1 MFLDFE
7 ESSPRKTFNLDFR
20 VTLPFVCAYHC
31 KVIYISFMYI
41 IMIHKVMSGKLRQ
54 MLVDDSTLG
63 EVNAAKRLLSSEGS
77 RRATSRDVIEEF
89 VGRRL
94 RFLLLKKELRDYI
107 NGFVDV
113 ITRNQNVLGIMLFG
127 SVARGLYRKDS
138 DTDILVAV
146 RGKAI
151 NFIDEIEDSIDEVEG
166 LRVSLVQTGFY
177 LRIRPLILSG
187 EDLKLFRPIYLSI
200 VDEGVILFERR
211 NTLTN
216 FRIDI
221 RRSIDWKREIVE
233 GGVVLKWK
241 IKA

>member
-1 MFLDFE
+1 
-7 ESSPRKTFNLDFR
+7 
-20 VTLPFVCAYHC
+20 
-31 KVIYISFMYI
+31 
-41 IMIHKVMSGKLRQ
+41 MIHKVMSGKLRQ

-113 ITRNQNVLGIMLFG
+113 ITGNQNVLGIMLFG

-221 RRSIDWKREIVE
+221 RRSIDWKKEIVE

>member
-1 MFLDFE
+1 
-7 ESSPRKTFNLDFR
+7 
-20 VTLPFVCAYHC
+20 
-31 KVIYISFMYI
+31 
-41 IMIHKVMSGKLRQ
+41 MIHKVMSGKLRQ

-221 RRSIDWKREIVE
+221 RRSIDWKKEIVE

>member
-1 MFLDFE
+1 
-7 ESSPRKTFNLDFR
+7 
-20 VTLPFVCAYHC
+20 
-31 KVIYISFMYI
+31 
-41 IMIHKVMSGKLRQ
+41 MIHKVMSGKLRQ

-233 GGVVLKWK
+233 GEVVLKWK
-241 IKA
+241 TKA

>member
-1 MFLDFE
+1 M
-7 ESSPRKTFNLDFR
+7 
-20 VTLPFVCAYHC
+20 
-31 KVIYISFMYI
+31 IYISFMYI
-41 IMIHKVMSGKLRQ
+41 LMIHKVMSGKLRQ

-233 GGVVLKWK
+233 GEVVLKWK
-241 IKA
+241 TKA

>member
-1 MFLDFE
+1 MG
-7 ESSPRKTFNLDFR
+7 N
-20 VTLPFVCAYHC
+20 
-31 KVIYISFMYI
+31 
-41 IMIHKVMSGKLRQ
+41 KLRQ
-54 MLVDDSTLG
+54 MLVDDSTLR
-63 EVNAAKRLLSSEGS
+63 EVDAAKQLLSSETG
-77 RRATSRDVIEEF
+77 RRATSKDVIEEF
-89 VGRRL
+89 IGRRL

-151 NFIDEIEDSIDEVEG
+151 SFIDEIEESIDEVEG
-166 LRVSLVQTGFY
+166 LRIPLVQTGFY
-177 LRIRPLILSG
+177 LRIRPLIFSE
-187 EDLKLFRPIYLSI
+187 EDLKIFRPIYLSI
-200 VDEGVILFERR
+200 VDDGVILFERR
-211 NTLTN
+211 DTLTN

-221 RRSIDWKREIVE
+221 RKSVDWRREIVE

-241 IKA
+241 TRA

>member
-1 MFLDFE
+1 
-7 ESSPRKTFNLDFR
+7 
-20 VTLPFVCAYHC
+20 
-31 KVIYISFMYI
+31 
-41 IMIHKVMSGKLRQ
+41 MIHKVMSGKLRQ

-77 RRATSRDVIEEF
+77 RRVTSRDVIEEF

-113 ITRNQNVLGIMLFG
+113 ITGNQNVLGIMLFG

-221 RRSIDWKREIVE
+221 RRSIDWKKEIVE

>member
-1 MFLDFE
+1 
-7 ESSPRKTFNLDFR
+7 
-20 VTLPFVCAYHC
+20 
-31 KVIYISFMYI
+31 
-41 IMIHKVMSGKLRQ
+41 MSGKLRQ

>member
-1 MFLDFE
+1 
-7 ESSPRKTFNLDFR
+7 
-20 VTLPFVCAYHC
+20 
-31 KVIYISFMYI
+31 
-41 IMIHKVMSGKLRQ
+41 MIHKVMSGKLRQ

>member
-1 MFLDFE
+1 
-7 ESSPRKTFNLDFR
+7 
-20 VTLPFVCAYHC
+20 
-31 KVIYISFMYI
+31 MYI
-41 IMIHKVMSGKLRQ
+41 IIIHKEMGNKLRQ
-54 MLVDDSTLG
+54 MLVDDSTLR
-63 EVNAAKRLLSSEGS
+63 EVDAAKQLLSSETG
-77 RRATSRDVIEEF
+77 RRATSKDVIEEF
-89 VGRRL
+89 IGRRL

-151 NFIDEIEDSIDEVEG
+151 SFIDEIEESIDEVEG
-166 LRVSLVQTGFY
+166 LRIPLVQTGFY
-177 LRIRPLILSG
+177 LRIRPLIFSE
-187 EDLKLFRPIYLSI
+187 EDLKIFRPIYLSI
-200 VDEGVILFERR
+200 VDDGVILFERR
-211 NTLTN
+211 DTLTN

-221 RRSIDWKREIVE
+221 RKSVDWRREIVE

-241 IKA
+241 TRA